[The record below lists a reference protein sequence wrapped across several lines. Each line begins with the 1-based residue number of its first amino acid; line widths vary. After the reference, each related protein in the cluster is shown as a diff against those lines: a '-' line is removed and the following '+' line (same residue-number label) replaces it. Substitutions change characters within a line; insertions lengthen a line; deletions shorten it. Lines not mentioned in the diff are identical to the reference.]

1 MPRTLLPSIF
11 VTAFGFAWLISALG
25 VIPQVNWIWTIG
37 LGVVGLSTIAYQ
49 GINKLSV
56 IVGPGFIVASLFSF
70 LRQLDFLTLEVEAPM
85 LVIVTGILMGLAH
98 LQSIPKP
105 TWLFSEERGCSNA

>member
-25 VIPQVNWIWTIG
+25 IIPQVNWIWTIG

-56 IVGPGFIVASLFSF
+56 IVGPGFVAASLFSI
-70 LRQLDFLTLEVEAPM
+70 LRQMEYVTIEIEVPM
-85 LVIVTGILMGLAH
+85 LVILAGILMIIAH

-105 TWLFSEERGCSNA
+105 TWLFPNERECSNA